1 MASSSGRATAAPGLE
16 PGRPAVADSV
26 EAAGR
31 PPTPPWA
38 LVLLGALG
46 AAVLAAACWTADHV
60 HADPL
65 LLAVA
70 RFLHLAALIVGL
82 GSVLAVD
89 WFAILWTL
97 GRRSLEDVLRT
108 ACALQMPIW
117 LGLAG
122 LVLSGLFLRP
132 DLASP
137 LTLIKL
143 GLVLAVLFNGL
154 YAHWLGQ
161 RLRHVH
167 TRPVPRRL
175 LIQSGIA
182 ATVSQSGWWGAT
194 AIGFVNSQP

>member
-1 MASSSGRATAAPGLE
+1 MASSSGIATAAPGPE
-16 PGRPAVADSV
+16 PGRPALADG
-26 EAAGR
+26 AAIHDR

-38 LVLLGALG
+38 LVTLGALST
-46 AAVLAAACWTADHV
+46 AALAAACWVAGHV
-60 HADPL
+60 HADPP
-65 LLAVA
+65 LLAAA

-97 GRRSLEDVLRT
+97 GRRSLEDVLQA

-132 DLASP
+132 NLSSP
-137 LTLIKL
+137 LTAIKL
-143 GLVLAVLFNGL
+143 GLVLAVMLNGL

-161 RLRHVH
+161 RVRQWQ
-167 TRPVPRRL
+167 TQRVPRRL

-182 ATVSQSGWWGAT
+182 ATISQGGWWGAT
-194 AIGFVNSQP
+194 VIGFLNSQS